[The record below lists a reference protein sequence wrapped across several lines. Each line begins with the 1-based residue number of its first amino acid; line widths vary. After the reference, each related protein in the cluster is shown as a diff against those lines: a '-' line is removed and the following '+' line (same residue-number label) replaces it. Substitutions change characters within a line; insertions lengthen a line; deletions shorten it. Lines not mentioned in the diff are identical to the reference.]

1 MTCKRSTDIQENIL
15 KILAIDSSAVCASAA
30 IAENG
35 RVKAEYRA
43 ENGLTHSQTLLPMI
57 DEIMKMLRLTADDLD
72 AVAVTCGPGSFTG
85 LRIGSA
91 TAKGICLAADKPL
104 IEIPTLEAMAYAH
117 HEFPGYAA
125 PIMDAR
131 RQQVYTC
138 TYRFENSFPV
148 AVCDQRAA
156 DIAEYARDLNRLDA
170 PVLITGDGV
179 PAYKEKLEQLLD
191 IEHSYAAGFCDRVSA
206 GAAAV
211 LACEYYAQGRL
222 SDPDTHAPVYLRKSQ
237 AEREREERLAG
248 LRK

>member
-1 MTCKRSTDIQENIL
+1 MKIL

-30 IAENG
+30 VADDG

-57 DEIMKMLRLTADDLD
+57 DEIMKMLHMTADDLD
-72 AVAVTCGPGSFTG
+72 AVAVTSGPGSFTG

-104 IEIPTLEAMAYAH
+104 IEIPTLEALAFSHY
-117 HEFPGYAA
+117 EFPGYCA

-138 TYRFENSFPV
+138 TYRFENGLPIK
-148 AVCDQRAA
+148 ADEARAE
-156 DIAEYARDLNRLDA
+156 DIKEYAAKLNTLDM

-179 PAYKEKLEQLLD
+179 PVYRNILEELLTVG
-191 IEHSYAAGFCDRVSA
+191 HKYAAGFCDRVSA

-211 LACEYYAQGRL
+211 LACEYYKQGLL
-222 SDPDTHAPVYLRKSQ
+222 SDADTHAPVYLRKSQ
-237 AEREREERLAG
+237 AEREREEKLAG
-248 LRK
+248 KRG